1 MLVLESCAH
10 GGISIFGVIGPDEIK
25 QEEVL
30 RTLTAGD
37 DELVG
42 DGDTVDALVTVVN
55 G

>member
-10 GGISIFGVIGPDEIK
+10 GGTGVIGPDEIK

-42 DGDTVDALVTVVN
+42 DGDTVDALLTVVN